1 MVPSGNFYD
10 QSEETMV
17 TVFALK
23 ALCMGYEVII
33 LVGWGK
39 LFDWLVWFVFWGGK
53 NKGKGRQKQ
62 FFNILSRRDKMSI
75 PANGSI
81 LRGILRLCAKWILR
95 YGSMEK
101 QKMSYVGTSGR
112 LVATK

>member
-23 ALCMGYEVII
+23 ALCMDYEVII

-53 NKGKGRQKQ
+53 K
-62 FFNILSRRDKMSI
+62 
-75 PANGSI
+75 
-81 LRGILRLCAKWILR
+81 
-95 YGSMEK
+95 
-101 QKMSYVGTSGR
+101 
-112 LVATK
+112 

>member
-39 LFDWLVWFVFWGGK
+39 LFDWLVWFVFLGGK
-53 NKGKGRQKQ
+53 K
-62 FFNILSRRDKMSI
+62 
-75 PANGSI
+75 
-81 LRGILRLCAKWILR
+81 
-95 YGSMEK
+95 
-101 QKMSYVGTSGR
+101 
-112 LVATK
+112 

>member
-1 MVPSGNFYD
+1 M
-10 QSEETMV
+10 
-17 TVFALK
+17 
-23 ALCMGYEVII
+23 I
-33 LVGWGK
+33 GWCG
-39 LFDWLVWFVFWGGK
+39 LFFGGEK